1 MWCIFKAAVPLFY
14 LADLSGVVNSFR
26 LPAVADCLKREF
38 LTRGEQ
44 ADFQASKFLT
54 GLELDTES
62 FQGQSKDS
70 GFFLSFFFCG
80 GFLKNTLQLSSGSR

>member
-1 MWCIFKAAVPLFY
+1 MQENGCGCIFKAAVPLFY

-38 LTRGEQ
+38 LTHGEQ
-44 ADFQASKFLT
+44 TDFQASKFLT

-70 GFFLSFFFCG
+70 GFFLSFFF
-80 GFLKNTLQLSSGSR
+80 LEDS